1 MIKVKRMTMA
11 VQEDEGTMIL
21 QNVSLY
27 SMIECHLHSRT
38 LETSYTVYCYHKS
51 LHRKDSTVQHVTYLR
66 MVAKY
71 FTVYK
76 YGDKLSEFTC
86 CVKMTVNLKLC
97 HNTMN
102 CTTDRM
108 AIHRQKVMVPQI
120 RERKPL
126 TQVKILFP
134 LLKKRVTHSN
144 GYKGL

>member
-1 MIKVKRMTMA
+1 MTRA
-11 VQEDEGTMIL
+11 VQEDEGTMII
-21 QNVSLY
+21 QNVHLY
-27 SMIECHLHSRT
+27 SMGQCHLLSRT
-38 LETSYTVYCYHKS
+38 LETSYTVYFYQKS
-51 LHRKDSTVQHVTYLR
+51 LHRKDSTMQHVTYLW

-76 YGDKLSEFTC
+76 FGDKLSEFLC
-86 CVKMTVNLKLC
+86 CVEMTVNLKLC
-97 HNTMN
+97 HNTIN

-134 LLKKRVTHSN
+134 LLKKRVTYSD